1 MEAVL
6 DDVSGPG
13 QSARWVK
20 DKAPQLVVDPDVVTL
35 ARGGIVLKHTDDGGY
50 FCMGFGPSAGFLR
63 AIDDDDRFNE
73 AIDEAAVALGN
84 LSAPIAPNS
93 DPFLHRL
100 GVAVAL
106 AKDGFDPDQPR
117 DDHGRW
123 TGEGGG
129 AETLVATASV
139 AESVI
144 EPAKLVPALRQLSA
158 RLLSGAASIASDA
171 GAIAADAAEAGSI
184 GVGAATSGAVA
195 FFGTLFI
202 PTNRS
207 LISEGTIPDAPDL
220 GYRFDQG
227 AGVLTLTRTN
237 ADGTKETLFQ
247 ARPGEDSLFRDKD
260 GNVVGRFLGD
270 SVVVDPDVVAGY
282 ESRAKDKDRT
292 NASAR
297 AQAVP
302 IADTA
307 QPKLCPEP
315 SADKPGNKSPGAI
328 AYQMYVGMVVNGE
341 PLPIGLGIRM
351 TKPDGDPVYF
361 DDCQRTTGI
370 LIEAKGKGYLDLL
383 HEGGFLWSRTLGRMF
398 KQANAQ
404 IESAQGRPIE
414 WHFAEKEVADYIRPI
429 FAQRYPG
436 IVVIYTAPP
445 PGLIGDLERILKG
458 LEDELGSFRML
469 LPKRHAG
476 GLRPGDF

>member
-1 MEAVL
+1 M
-6 DDVSGPG
+6 DDVSGLG
-13 QSARWVK
+13 QSARVK

-35 ARGGIVLKHTDDGGY
+35 ALGRIVLKHTDDGGY
-50 FCMGFGPSAGFLR
+50 FCMGFGPSAEFLR
-63 AIDDDDRFNE
+63 AIDEDDRFNE
-73 AIDEAAVALGN
+73 AIDEAAVALGK
-84 LSAPIAPNS
+84 LSAPIAPS
-93 DPFLHRL
+93 LDPFLHRL

-129 AETLVATASV
+129 AATLAATATV

-171 GAIAADAAEAGSI
+171 GAIAADAAEAASI

-207 LISEGTIPDAPDL
+207 LISEGAIPDAPDL

-247 ARPGEDSLFRDKD
+247 ARPGEDSLLRDKD

-282 ESRAKDKDRT
+282 ESRARDKDRT

-307 QPKLCPEP
+307 QPKLCPDP

-341 PLPIGLGIRM
+341 PLPLGLAIKM
-351 TKPDGDPVYF
+351 TKPDGEPVYF

-370 LIEAKGKGYLDLL
+370 LIEAKGKAYFDLL
-383 HEGGFLWSRTLGRMF
+383 YNKGPFMEAMTLEGLLD
-398 KQANAQ
+398 QA
-404 IESAQGRPIE
+404 ESQTEAAKGRPIE
-414 WHFAEKEVADYIRPI
+414 WHFAEKGAADYMRPI
-429 FAQRYPG
+429 LAQRYPG
-436 IVVIYTAPP
+436 ITAIFTPPP

-458 LEDELGSFRML
+458 LEDELGSFHRL
-469 LPKRHAG
+469 LSKRRAG
-476 GLRPGDF
+476 ALRPGDF